1 MSTCEAAADAR
12 RGVLGQ
18 IMPSSPEVHEGTR
31 QQKVHELRRQNINV
45 HKFEDNQVHDPT
57 EVNDS
62 ESKQMQSSESNPS
75 FTY

>member
-1 MSTCEAAADAR
+1 
-12 RGVLGQ
+12 
-18 IMPSSPEVHEGTR
+18 MPSSPEVHEGTR

-62 ESKQMQSSESNPS
+62 ESKQMQSSEI
-75 FTY
+75 